1 MKMIHREQ
9 PKVEDVM
16 FVPVVEQVEMPYR
29 GMEGGEYEVKC
40 LPEDTMEGLQV
51 SEWIPEGFYAEPVEA
66 DAPAQGTDTPTE
78 DGEELPEVGE

>member
-51 SEWIPEGFYAEPVEA
+51 SEWIPEGFYAEPVKT
-66 DAPAQGTDTPTE
+66 DATP
-78 DGEELPEVGE
+78 DGGEELPEVSEEEL

>member
-29 GMEGGEYEVKC
+29 GMEGGAYEVKC

-51 SEWIPEGFYAEPVEA
+51 SEWIPEGFYAEIESCITTGKKVN
-66 DAPAQGTDTPTE
+66 TDSQT
-78 DGEELPEVGE
+78 

>member
-16 FVPVVEQVEMPYR
+16 FVPVVEQVKMPYR
-29 GMEGGEYEVKC
+29 GMEGGAYEVKS

-51 SEWIPEGFYAEPVEA
+51 SEWIPEGFYAEPVET
-66 DAPAQGTDTPTE
+66 DAAPEG
-78 DGEELPEVGE
+78 GEELPEVSEEEL